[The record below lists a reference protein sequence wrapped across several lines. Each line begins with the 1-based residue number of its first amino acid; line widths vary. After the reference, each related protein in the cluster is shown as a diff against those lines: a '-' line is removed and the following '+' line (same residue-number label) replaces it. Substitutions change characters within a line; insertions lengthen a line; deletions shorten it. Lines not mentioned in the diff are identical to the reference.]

1 MEITK
6 KIIEES
12 FSFRFGGRVMVF
24 FEYFIVFCVL
34 FLPLFLLLV
43 WWHKVSFSEMMALWS
58 VMCLFISVIIL
69 INPDNKR
76 RTSLILWHFFEPDD
90 EAINKLLTKK
100 RDDLK
105 QIIEDNNKKI
115 ISLNQSND
123 DIEKNIIEINILLSK
138 KN

>member
-24 FEYFIVFCVL
+24 FEYFIVCCVL

-69 INPDNKR
+69 INPDNER